1 VADWVVN
8 PLQYAG
14 VFAANVVLQAWA
26 VLLPVLQTLPE
37 ALLLAVTELGSLV
50 LDVTLV
56 LTAAFKA
63 VLLKAVYVAVYCLD
77 VLLQALGALLAD
89 VDAWLKSLLAWLL
102 SKDPLGL
109 VLSLL
114 LARPFSGLA
123 HLLLG
128 GTKALVQ
135 WTMVAVETACALLY
149 AAPASLGV
157 VLIPA
162 LYVAAAVWR
171 RARRVEVSEP
181 PLSFTLAEL
190 DERVARLQ
198 PLRVPPLPV
207 EEKRIENEL
216 VGFVNAVGANLQP
229 LRVPPLDLDQ
239 LAASNAAAGADTLTR
254 AQAVDASVE
263 RVPLQASYSVVS
275 STEVTMGQPSAGY
288 DGLAAV
294 RQQMDSLQRTVANLP
309 PLADAQLAKQARE
322 QAESAAVALAQ
333 AEAALAEAEAAF
345 YAIDSSVTASTTTTT
360 TLRMDGFDDAATMQ
374 EGIDTA
380 RPAALPPK
388 QPRAQQPAAPR
399 AASAAVQ
406 APASSETQRITR
418 AAPASAAEGNGPQRR
433 SGVKDA
439 LIRGLAAGLG
449 VAADVESDTQARKK
463 KQP

>member
-1 VADWVVN
+1 M
-8 PLQYAG
+8 
-14 VFAANVVLQAWA
+14 
-26 VLLPVLQTLPE
+26 
-37 ALLLAVTELGSLV
+37 
-50 LDVTLV
+50 
-56 LTAAFKA
+56 
-63 VLLKAVYVAVYCLD
+63 AVYCLD
-77 VLLQALGALLAD
+77 VLLQFLGALLSD
-89 VDAWLKSLLAWLL
+89 LDAWLKSLLAWLL

-128 GTKALVQ
+128 STKAVVQ

-171 RARRVEVSEP
+171 RARRVVVSEP

-254 AQAVDASVE
+254 AQAVDATVE

-309 PLADAQLAKQARE
+309 PLADATLAKQARE

-360 TLRMDGFDDAATMQ
+360 TLRMDGFDDVAATLQ
-374 EGIDTA
+374 DGIDTA
-380 RPAALPPK
+380 RPVGLPPK
-388 QPRAQQPAAPR
+388 QPREQQPSSR
-399 AASAAVQ
+399 AAAAALSSAAR
-406 APASSETQRITR
+406 APLCSIAALSALATAGACCSSSSRNVR
-418 AAPASAAEGNGPQRR
+418 
-433 SGVKDA
+433 D
-439 LIRGLAAGLG
+439 LA
-449 VAADVESDTQARKK
+449 
-463 KQP
+463 

>member
-1 VADWVVN
+1 MQVADTVVN
-8 PLQYAG
+8 PLQYVG
-14 VFAANVVLQAWA
+14 VFAANLVLQAWA

-63 VLLKAVYVAVYCLD
+63 VLLKAVYWSVYCLD
-77 VLLQALGALLAD
+77 VLLQALGALLAAL
-89 VDAWLKSLLAWLL
+89 DAWLKSLLAWLL

-109 VLSLL
+109 LLSLL

-128 GTKALVQ
+128 GTKAAVQ

-149 AAPASLGV
+149 AAPAALGV

-171 RARRVEVSEP
+171 RARRVVVSEP

-198 PLRVPPLPV
+198 PLRVPPLPI

-229 LRVPPLDLDQ
+229 LRVPPLNLDQ
-239 LAASNAAAGADTLTR
+239 LAASNAAAGAGSLTR
-254 AQAVDASVE
+254 AQAVDATLE

-309 PLADAQLAKQARE
+309 PLADAQLANQARE
-322 QAESAAVALAQ
+322 QAEAAAVALAQ

-345 YAIDSSVTASTTTTT
+345 YAIDSSVTATTTTTT
-360 TLRMDGFDDAATMQ
+360 TLQTGVDDAAATLQ
-374 EGIDTA
+374 DGIDIA
-380 RPAALPPK
+380 RPEGLDPATPK
-388 QPRAQQPAAPR
+388 QPGAPRAAAPR
-399 AASAAVQ
+399 AQ
-406 APASSETQRITR
+406 TPSETKRISR
-418 AAPASAAEGNGPQRR
+418 SASGDVGNGPDRR

-449 VAADVESDTQARKK
+449 VAADVEKSDTQARKRK
-463 KQP
+463 DE